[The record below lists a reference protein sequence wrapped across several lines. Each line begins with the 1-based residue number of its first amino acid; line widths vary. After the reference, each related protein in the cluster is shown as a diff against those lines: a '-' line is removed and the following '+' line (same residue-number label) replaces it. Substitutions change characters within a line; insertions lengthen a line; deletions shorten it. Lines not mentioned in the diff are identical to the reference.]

1 MTGFCAKFWEIEG
14 RGTCKGLGYVVHWV
28 YYGKK
33 EGDMMGTMTMV
44 IIAILAV
51 KMNEGYLVD
60 ICIIYA
66 MISFLAVTK
75 EEKQHDC
82 TTVD

>member
-33 EGDMMGTMTMV
+33 EGDMMGTMTSRERKSYVRFLLMALRDV
-44 IIAILAV
+44 RNESNPEKMKSKLDKIIDNLQRTL
-51 KMNEGYLVD
+51 ED
-60 ICIIYA
+60 
-66 MISFLAVTK
+66 
-75 EEKQHDC
+75 
-82 TTVD
+82 

>member
-33 EGDMMGTMTMV
+33 EGDMMGTMTSRERKSYVRFLLMALRDARNESNPEKMKSKLDK
-44 IIAILAV
+44 IIDNLQRTL
-51 KMNEGYLVD
+51 ED
-60 ICIIYA
+60 
-66 MISFLAVTK
+66 
-75 EEKQHDC
+75 
-82 TTVD
+82 